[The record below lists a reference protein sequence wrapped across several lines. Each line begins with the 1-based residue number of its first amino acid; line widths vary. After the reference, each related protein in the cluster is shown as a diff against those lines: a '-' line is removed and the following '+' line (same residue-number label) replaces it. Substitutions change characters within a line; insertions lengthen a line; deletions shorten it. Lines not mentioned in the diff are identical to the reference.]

1 MEINPFGSVG
11 NTGLHHGRN
20 LFLVGWGERVKEREK
35 GGRRKEKED
44 RERKERKKKRTKVKE
59 S

>member
-20 LFLVGWGERVKEREK
+20 LFLVGWGETVKEREGEEK
-35 GGRRKEKED
+35 G
-44 RERKERKKKRTKVKE
+44 ERGQGSKERKKKRTRVKE